1 MNSEITVTGTTLIS
15 LVPALPEIYLVGAI
29 CVLLMA
35 DVFFGE
41 KNRGLAPTLTLL
53 ILAGGAA
60 VTLFYANVTQRT
72 LLFSESYVA
81 DGLAVLLKLFGFMSM
96 AVALFYSRAYLQRR
110 GMMRGEYYVLALTAL
125 LGIFVIVSANSLLTL
140 YIGVELLSLSLYA
153 MVAFERENGVAA
165 ESAMKYFVLG
175 AIASGMLLYGMSL
188 IYGMTGTLML
198 DDLSAM
204 ATGEPS
210 LGVILGLV
218 FLVVAV
224 AFKFGAVPFHMWV
237 PDVYTGAPTGV
248 TLFLSTLPK
257 IASFALAF
265 RLLAHGLGSVG
276 ATWQDMLAP
285 LAVLSMVFG
294 NVVAIAQSNLK
305 RMLAY
310 SAIGNVGFI
319 LLGFVAGSEAG
330 YEAALYYTIA
340 YVIMTLGSFGV
351 LVLASRQGF
360 EAEDLDHFK
369 GLHKRDPLLALSDA
383 RAHVFHRW
391 RAAVHRLLGE
401 VQHLPGAV
409 AHRALLAHSHRRGHV
424 RGRRV
429 LLPAHR
435 ETYVFRRARR
445 TALRPVERHGR
456 TRRAR
461 PQWIGGAG
469 SGNRAQ
475 RIDSTVRTRHR
486 LTQVRHWVNKVCKAA
501 TLG

>member
-15 LVPALPEIYLVGAI
+15 LMPALPEIYLTTAI

-35 DVFFGE
+35 DVFFGD
-41 KNRGLAPTLTLL
+41 KHRGLAPTLTLL
-53 ILAGGAA
+53 ILAAGAGL
-60 VTLFYANVTQRT
+60 TLAYANVNVRT
-72 LLFSESYVA
+72 LLFSDSYVT

-96 AVALFYSRAYLQRR
+96 AVALFYSRSYLQRR
-110 GMMRGEYYVLALTAL
+110 GIMRGEYYVLALTAL
-125 LGIFVIVSANSLLTL
+125 LGIFVMVSANSLLTV
-140 YIGVELLSLSLYA
+140 YVGVELMSLSLYA
-153 MVAFERENGVAA
+153 MVAFERDNSVAA

-188 IYGMTGTLML
+188 IYGMTGTLLL

-204 ATGEPS
+204 AVGEPS

-248 TLFLSTLPK
+248 TLFLSTVPK
-257 IASFALAF
+257 VGSFALAF
-265 RLLAHGLGSVG
+265 RLLAHGMGSVG

-310 SAIGNVGFI
+310 SAVGNVGFI

-369 GLHKRDPLLALSDA
+369 GLHKRDPLLALVMLAMMFSTAGVPPFIGFWAKFNIFQALWLTDHYWLILIAAAASVVGVFYYLRIVKLMYFDAPGELPSGPSSGMAERTVLALNGLAVLALGIVPNALIQLCA
-383 RAHVFHRW
+383 RA
-391 RAAVHRLLGE
+391 
-401 VQHLPGAV
+401 
-409 AHRALLAHSHRRGHV
+409 
-424 RGRRV
+424 
-429 LLPAHR
+429 
-435 ETYVFRRARR
+435 
-445 TALRPVERHGR
+445 
-456 TRRAR
+456 
-461 PQWIGGAG
+461 IG
-469 SGNRAQ
+469 
-475 RIDSTVRTRHR
+475 
-486 LTQVRHWVNKVCKAA
+486 
-501 TLG
+501 

>member
-1 MNSEITVTGTTLIS
+1 MTPDNVITWAS
-15 LVPALPEIYLVGAI
+15 LQPALPEIYLTAAI

-35 DVFFGE
+35 DVFFGD

-60 VTLFYANVTQRT
+60 VTLLFANVQVRT

-81 DGLAVLLKLFGFMSM
+81 DGLSVLLKLFGFMSM

-125 LGIFVIVSANSLLTL
+125 LGIFVLVSANSLLTV

-210 LGVILGLV
+210 LGVVLGLV

-276 ATWQDMLAP
+276 ATWQDMLEP

-369 GLHKRDPLLALSDA
+369 GLYKRDPLLALVMLALMFSTAGVPPFIGFWAKFNIFQALWLTGHFWLILIAAATSVIGVFYYLRIVKLMYFDA
-383 RAHVFHRW
+383 P
-391 RAAVHRLLGE
+391 GE
-401 VQHLPGAV
+401 
-409 AHRALLAHSHRRGHV
+409 
-424 RGRRV
+424 
-429 LLPAHR
+429 LPAGPSSGVAER
-435 ETYVFRRARR
+435 TVLALNGLAVLALGIVPNALIQLCAR
-445 TALRPVERHGR
+445 V
-456 TRRAR
+456 
-461 PQWIGGAG
+461 IG
-469 SGNRAQ
+469 
-475 RIDSTVRTRHR
+475 
-486 LTQVRHWVNKVCKAA
+486 
-501 TLG
+501 